1 MTPMPERIVPMF
13 AKLGPLPADQRRWAY
28 EIKWDGIRA
37 IAYCAAERLRL
48 ETRNLNEVTVR
59 YPELDGLNGA
69 LAPHEAVLDGEIVAF
84 DDAGRPSFQRLQ
96 GRMHLTGPA
105 QIQRMAATMPVV
117 YVVFDLLWLDGESLM
132 RRPYEERREALAG
145 LGLQDEHWRTPSHTV
160 GDGERLLDVSREHG
174 LEGIVA
180 KRLGS
185 IYEPGR
191 RGGSWVKVKNTRRQ
205 ELVIGGW
212 VPGEGRRRDRLG
224 ALLVGFHDD
233 GALHYAGKVGTG
245 FGERELDRLG
255 GLLAPLE
262 RPTDP
267 FESGPA
273 RPRVARFVEPRL
285 VAEIE
290 FNEVTASG
298 TLRHPSYKGL
308 RDDKDASEVRLE
320 R

>member
-1 MTPMPERIVPMF
+1 
-13 AKLGPLPADQRRWAY
+13 
-28 EIKWDGIRA
+28 
-37 IAYCAAERLRL
+37 
-48 ETRNLNEVTVR
+48 
-59 YPELDGLNGA
+59 
-69 LAPHEAVLDGEIVAF
+69 
-84 DDAGRPSFQRLQ
+84 
-96 GRMHLTGPA
+96 MHLTGLA

-117 YVVFDLLWLDGESLM
+117 YAVFDLLWLDGESLM
-132 RRPYEERREALAG
+132 HHPYEERREALAG
-145 LGLQDEHWRTPSHTV
+145 LGLQDQHWRTPSHTV
-160 GDGERLLDVSREHG
+160 GDGERLLEVSREHG

-185 IYEPGR
+185 LYEPGR

-224 ALLVGFHDD
+224 ALLVGYHGD
-233 GALHYAGKVGTG
+233 GGLHYAGKVGTG

-267 FESGPA
+267 FGAGPA

-285 VAEIE
+285 VAEVE
-290 FNEVTASG
+290 FNEVTSSG

-320 R
+320 S

>member
-1 MTPMPERIVPMF
+1 VTMPERIVPMF
-13 AKLGPLPADQRRWAY
+13 AKLGPLPRDQERWAF

-37 IAYCAAERLRL
+37 IAYCTPERLRL

-59 YPELDGLNGA
+59 YPELHGLNAA

-96 GRMHLTGPA
+96 GRMHLTGQA
-105 QIQRMAATMPVV
+105 AIERMAATMPVV
-117 YVVFDLLWLDGESLM
+117 YAVFDLLWLDGESLM
-132 RRPYEERREALAG
+132 RRPYEQRREALQG
-145 LGLQDEHWRTPSHTV
+145 LGLQAEHWRTPSHTV
-160 GDGERLLDVSREHG
+160 GDGSRLLEVSREHG
-174 LEGIVA
+174 LEGILA

-212 VPGEGRRRDRLG
+212 VPGEGRRRERLG
-224 ALLVGFHDD
+224 ALLVGYHDD
-233 GALHYAGKVGTG
+233 GALRYAGKVGTG
-245 FGERELDRLG
+245 FDDRELERLG
-255 GLLAPLE
+255 ALLAPLA

-267 FESGPA
+267 FAAGPV
-273 RPRVARFVEPRL
+273 RPRVAHFVEPEL

-290 FNEVTASG
+290 FNEVTSSG
-298 TLRHPSYKGL
+298 TLRHPAYKGL

-320 R
+320 TT